1 MQSMNETDQLLKVD
15 VAGRVWTPRE
25 RREALLDEF
34 ERGGTPAAEFAR
46 LVGIKY
52 PTFASW
58 VQQRRRARVAGEV
71 GAQAVAPVRWM
82 EALVGTGAPP
92 ALCVQLPG
100 GARLE
105 IGDAGAV
112 ALAAQ
117 LLRALA
123 DGDARRPAHPGRNP
137 GGAAC

>member
-1 MQSMNETDQLLKVD
+1 MNDADQLLKVD

-46 LVGIKY
+46 VVGIKY

-58 VQQRRRARVAGEV
+58 VQQRRRARAAG
-71 GAQAVAPVRWM
+71 GRAP
-82 EALVGTGAPP
+82 A

-123 DGDARRPAHPGRNP
+123 DGETRRAAHPGRNP
-137 GGAAC
+137 GGAPC

>member
-1 MQSMNETDQLLKVD
+1 MNDADQLLKVD
-15 VAGRVWTPRE
+15 MAGRVWTPRA

-58 VQQRRRARVAGEV
+58 VQQRRRARAAGGV
-71 GAQAVAPVRWM
+71 GPAVAPVLWM
-82 EALVGTGAPP
+82 EALVGAGVPA

-100 GARLE
+100 GARME

-123 DGDARRPAHPGRNP
+123 DVDARRSAHPGRNP

>member
-1 MQSMNETDQLLKVD
+1 MNEGEQLLKVD
-15 VAGRVWTPRE
+15 VAGRVWTPQE

-46 LVGIKY
+46 MVGIKY

-58 VQQRRRARVAGEV
+58 VQQRRRARAAG
-71 GAQAVAPVRWM
+71 GAGPQAVAPVRWM
-82 EALVGTGAPP
+82 EALVGAGAPP

-123 DGDARRPAHPGRNP
+123 DGETRRAAHPGNP
-137 GGAAC
+137 RGAAC

>member
-1 MQSMNETDQLLKVD
+1 
-15 VAGRVWTPRE
+15 VAGRVWTPRA

-58 VQQRRRARVAGEV
+58 VQQRRRARAAGGV
-71 GAQAVAPVRWM
+71 GPAVAPVRWM
-82 EALVGTGAPP
+82 EALLGAGAPA
-92 ALCVQLPG
+92 ALCVQLPS
-100 GARLE
+100 GARME

-112 ALAAQ
+112 PLAAQ

-123 DGDARRPAHPGRNP
+123 DGEARRPVAQELNQE
-137 GGAAC
+137 GASC

>member
-1 MQSMNETDQLLKVD
+1 MNDADQLLKVD

-58 VQQRRRARVAGEV
+58 VQQRRRARAAG
-71 GAQAVAPVRWM
+71 GAGPQAVAPVRWM
-82 EALVGTGAPP
+82 EALVGAGAPP

-100 GARLE
+100 GARME
-105 IGDAGAV
+105 IGDAAAV

-123 DGDARRPAHPGRNP
+123 DGETRRAAHPGRNP
-137 GGAAC
+137 GGAPC

>member
-1 MQSMNETDQLLKVD
+1 MNDADQLLKVD
-15 VAGRVWTPRE
+15 VAGRVWTPRA
-25 RREALLDEF
+25 RRELLLDEF
-34 ERGGTPAAEFAR
+34 ERGGMPTAEFAR

-52 PTFASW
+52 PTFTSW
-58 VQQRRRARVAGEV
+58 VQQRRRAKAAG
-71 GAQAVAPVRWM
+71 GAGPAVAPVRWM
-82 EALVGTGAPP
+82 EALVGAGAPP

-100 GARLE
+100 GARME

>member
-1 MQSMNETDQLLKVD
+1 MNDADQLLKVD

-58 VQQRRRARVAGEV
+58 VQQRRRARAAG
-71 GAQAVAPVRWM
+71 GRAPAVAPVRWM
-82 EALVGTGAPP
+82 EALVGAGAPP

-100 GARLE
+100 GARME
-105 IGDAGAV
+105 IGDAAAV

-123 DGDARRPAHPGRNP
+123 DGETRRAAHPGRNP
-137 GGAAC
+137 GGAPC

>member
-1 MQSMNETDQLLKVD
+1 MTETEQLLKVD
-15 VAGRVWTPRE
+15 VAGRVWMPRA

-46 LVGIKY
+46 LVGLKY

-58 VQQRRRARVAGEV
+58 VQQRRRARAAGGV
-71 GAQAVAPVRWM
+71 GPAVAPVRWM
-82 EALVGTGAPP
+82 EALLGAGAPA

-100 GARLE
+100 GARME
-105 IGDAGAV
+105 IGVAGAV
-112 ALAAQ
+112 PLAAQ

-123 DGDARRPAHPGRNP
+123 DGDARRASHPGNP
-137 GGAAC
+137 RGAAC

>member
-1 MQSMNETDQLLKVD
+1 MNSGSHRLRRPYATQSMNDADQLLKVD

-25 RREALLDEF
+25 RREALLEEF

-92 ALCVQLPG
+92 ALCVHLPG

-105 IGDAGAV
+105 PSGA
-112 ALAAQ
+112 
-117 LLRALA
+117 R
-123 DGDARRPAHPGRNP
+123 
-137 GGAAC
+137 

>member
-1 MQSMNETDQLLKVD
+1 M
-15 VAGRVWTPRE
+15 
-25 RREALLDEF
+25 
-34 ERGGTPAAEFAR
+34 
-46 LVGIKY
+46 VGLKY

-58 VQQRRRARVAGEV
+58 VQQRRRERAAG
-71 GAQAVAPVRWM
+71 GGPPAVTPVRWM
-82 EALVGTGAPP
+82 EAVVGAGAPP
-92 ALCVQLPG
+92 ALCVHLPG

-105 IGDAGAV
+105 IGDAAAV

-123 DGDARRPAHPGRNP
+123 DGAARRAAHPEPNP

>member
-1 MQSMNETDQLLKVD
+1 MQSMNDADQLLQVD

-58 VQQRRRARVAGEV
+58 VQQRRRARAAGG

-82 EALVGTGAPP
+82 EALVGAGAPP

-123 DGDARRPAHPGRNP
+123 DGDARRAAPPGNP